1 MRLAVRRCFSRRGG
15 PLRRHAAL
23 PGMIPSDR
31 RAELAHDA
39 AARPAA
45 ESRGARLRSRLRAR
59 DQLEHGL
66 LRRRGDTGEL
76 GAIST
81 LVLGWRASSRICS
94 FSSAVHV
101 RLVFFASVLSPMQGP
116 APPGQETSVTRSP
129 PPTVRFR
136 LNHCRRTR

>member
-1 MRLAVRRCFSRRGG
+1 
-15 PLRRHAAL
+15 
-23 PGMIPSDR
+23 MIPSDR

-45 ESRGARLRSRLRAR
+45 ESRGARLRSRLRVR

-76 GAIST
+76 GAIYT
-81 LVLGWRASSRICS
+81 LVLGWRASSRICR

-116 APPGQETSVTRSP
+116 APPRSGDKRHSVTSADSSLSAEP
-129 PPTVRFR
+129 LQTD
-136 LNHCRRTR
+136 